1 MSMCIV
7 KLVDVWVKYG
17 GEYVLRGINLEV
29 CEGNV
34 VVVKGRSGVG
44 KTTLAKVLALLLKP
58 EKGRVLYSGEDVW
71 SLSEQFR
78 AGIRLRDIGYV
89 DQEHVLLPELTVWE
103 NIELPLRIMGVEK
116 NERKRRVREIVE
128 VLGLLGLEER
138 YPGQLSGGQRQRVA
152 LARALVK
159 KPKLLVLDEPYSS
172 LDDDTRRTVHSYIV
186 NYAKQVKSAV
196 VVTTV
201 DLYVDFNVDK
211 EYTLENSLLTETK
224 RISLEQR

>member
-1 MSMCIV
+1 MCIV

-29 CEGNV
+29 CEGDV
-34 VVVKGRSGVG
+34 AVVKGRSGVG

-58 EKGRVLYSGEDVW
+58 EKGRVLYSGVDVW

-138 YPGQLSGGQRQRVA
+138 YPDHLSGGQRQRVA

-159 KPKLLVLDEPYSS
+159 KPKFLVLDEPYSS
-172 LDDDTRRTVHSYIV
+172 LDDDTWRTVHSYIV

-201 DLYVDFNVDK
+201 DLYVDFNV
-211 EYTLENSLLTETK
+211 
-224 RISLEQR
+224 